1 MIKTIFAFL
10 LMLSVFARANAGES
24 KMRSSQPD
32 QTGSGFYAG
41 ALASTNGLGLDIQYM
56 INKRFTLKAGYE
68 TLNFNHSFNLTEDN
82 INYDTNLNYKT
93 GGISI
98 LMNWFYRPALYL
110 SGGVIINK
118 FQPVLEGEAVSD
130 MEYGDISIPAEDVG
144 DFNFQFESSVK
155 TSPYIGAG
163 FRNFFGKQKRITY
176 NFETG
181 LYYMGPPE
189 MEISARGLLSP
200 SANPAHGHKNYLE
213 DHFSVYKFYPV
224 VKLAIAVRLF

>member
-1 MIKTIFAFL
+1 MNKTILTL
-10 LMLSVFARANAGES
+10 LLLLAVFAQVKAQES
-24 KMRSSQPD
+24 VTHSTQSYDMG
-32 QTGSGFYAG
+32 TGFYAG
-41 ALASTNGLGLDIQYM
+41 ALASTNGLGMDVQYL

-68 TLNFNHSFNLTEDN
+68 TLNFNHSFNLTEDDIDYN
-82 INYDTNLNYKT
+82 TNLNYKT
-93 GGISI
+93 GGISL

-118 FQPVLEGEAVSD
+118 FQPVLAGEAVSD

-155 TSPYIGAG
+155 TAPYIGAG
-163 FRNFFGKQKRITY
+163 FRKFFGKQNRITY

-189 MEISARGLLSP
+189 LDISARGLLKP
-200 SANPAHGHKNYLE
+200 SADPAHGHKSYLE
-213 DHFSVYKFYPV
+213 NHFSGYKFYPV
-224 VKLAIAVRLF
+224 IKFAIAVKLL